1 MLYPFSQ
8 VSGPSGRKK
17 CTDAGLLKT
26 VVDLLDAA
34 EPVQVKIIS
43 LIRICIITNSYFYP
57 LSNKR
62 ILLAQKYVSTN
73 YLLFIVL
80 LLTG

>member
-34 EPVQVKIIS
+34 EPVQVKNIS
-43 LIRICIITNSYFYP
+43 LIHNFI
-57 LSNKR
+57 LSL
-62 ILLAQKYVSTN
+62 ISGYC
-73 YLLFIVL
+73 
-80 LLTG
+80 